1 MRADCA
7 DVGAFVLKV
16 VAITHEGDDGH
27 VMAGRIPSARAHPGC
42 PAARQLKQMKRWD
55 YFQRAR
61 AEKQGEYDALL
72 DEGSLEEIAAFEKA
86 NEEVLPPPM
95 HVQVSAREK

>member
-1 MRADCA
+1 
-7 DVGAFVLKV
+7 
-16 VAITHEGDDGH
+16 
-27 VMAGRIPSARAHPGC
+27 
-42 PAARQLKQMKRWD
+42 MKRWD